1 MWPSSTSLTTI
12 GSENFISTDASTFLQ
27 VGHDKFLQVHQ
38 YQCTYEAFYSI
49 LVYLP
54 RSNTTAKRFSHVPK
68 CLRIDYYCPEPKI
81 KSTGSAS

>member
-54 RSNTTAKRFSHVPK
+54 RRHHSKTPFTRAQM
-68 CLRIDYYCPEPKI
+68 LAD
-81 KSTGSAS
+81 